1 MSCAVPGPS
10 RLCWRC
16 FGQASRLYINPII
29 SDINTRIATA
39 NGLYETTDVDQVT
52 GATTYYLHN
61 QQNLADSD
69 IQIMFSDVGILV
81 TANGTAQTPTW
92 YGLTTDGEM
101 LANLL
106 TVKDNQNNILFQ
118 VDARTKRVILAD
130 SGEITGDESFKVVR
144 VDNSQDLYTEIFSDS
159 VKIHDGYYALGAQD
173 SNIYPGTFSFTQCD
187 NSGSQP
193 AQYTYT
199 EYVFSL
205 NRGKLLLQR
214 TWIDTENNHEPKV
227 KKILEVDGYG
237 ETIEVNEIPLTPST
251 PSFTAANGVTVSDQT
266 WTKIG
271 NMVVGDLTISGVAV
285 STTTVTLGQLNV
297 HPGHSVIG
305 NARTSSVVARCSIDS
320 SGNIKINS
328 GTSIASTATIY
339 LTFSFVAS

>member
-1 MSCAVPGPS
+1 M
-10 RLCWRC
+10 
-16 FGQASRLYINPII
+16 
-29 SDINTRIATA
+29 
-39 NGLYETTDVDQVT
+39 
-52 GATTYYLHN
+52 
-61 QQNLADSD
+61 
-69 IQIMFSDVGILV
+69 
-81 TANGTAQTPTW
+81 
-92 YGLTTDGEM
+92 
-101 LANLL
+101 
-106 TVKDNQNNILFQ
+106 
-118 VDARTKRVILAD
+118 
-130 SGEITGDESFKVVR
+130 
-144 VDNSQDLYTEIFSDS
+144 
-159 VKIHDGYYALGAQD
+159 
-173 SNIYPGTFSFTQCD
+173 
-187 NSGSQP
+187 
-193 AQYTYT
+193 
-199 EYVFSL
+199 
-205 NRGKLLLQR
+205 
-214 TWIDTENNHEPKV
+214 